1 MVSKRQV
8 AEQGDFISDGYPA
21 ETCDI
26 RNLLGN
32 GRPKNEREEMPPW
45 TFADQIREDKGRS
58 TAILLQDLQKG
69 LCHIRRLHI
78 RWHESKR
85 KKVGAF

>member
-32 GRPKNEREEMPPW
+32 GRPKNEREEMPHGHSLIKYGK
-45 TFADQIREDKGRS
+45 TKDGAQRYYCKTCKKAFAISEDSIFGGTKVS
-58 TAILLQDLQKG
+58 V
-69 LCHIRRLHI
+69 
-78 RWHESKR
+78 
-85 KKVGAF
+85 KK